1 MTDRA
6 PSAGSPAD
14 RAPSA
19 GSAADRASAAS
30 SAGDRVRVDRWL
42 WAARFVKSRS
52 LASDAIKGG
61 RVQVNGARVKPS
73 RPLQPGDRL
82 EITLG
87 RDRRV
92 VVVLATTERR
102 GPASEA
108 ARLYEETPESLA
120 AAKLRAAENRLTGSP
135 GADRV
140 GRPTKRDRRR
150 IDSAR
155 G

>member
-1 MTDRA
+1 VTDRT
-6 PSAGSPAD
+6 
-14 RAPSA
+14 
-19 GSAADRASAAS
+19 S
-30 SAGDRVRVDRWL
+30 SEGAQADRVRVDRWL

-52 LASDAIKGG
+52 LASEAIKGG
-61 RVQVNGARVKPS
+61 RIQINGARVKPS
-73 RPLQPGDRL
+73 RELQAGDRL

-87 RDRRV
+87 RVRRV
-92 VVVLATTERR
+92 VVVLRTTERR

-108 ARLYEETPESLA
+108 ALLYEETPESLA
-120 AAKLRAAENRLTGSP
+120 ARELQAAEDRSGLP
-135 GADRV
+135 GADRP